1 MPRNDSSNIKRQKM
15 GEIVM
20 VRHGQANTGA
30 TSEADYDRL
39 SPLGHQQA
47 AWLGAWMRGH
57 DPAFDQVLSGT
68 MRRHR
73 ETAQAMGV
81 TADRT
86 DARLN
91 ELDYFALARDIEI
104 THGLAQPA
112 SEQDFASHIPQTFK
126 AWHAAEITGAEPFAA
141 FEARIRTVLDE
152 AAAPGRRVLCIT
164 SGGVIAMALRLA
176 LDLDPERLAQV
187 LLPIYNSSVHRFRVL
202 ESGTFLSSF
211 NAIPHLDPPERA
223 DSRSWI

>member
-1 MPRNDSSNIKRQKM
+1 VRPSVGNDKEGMKM

-20 VRHGQANTGA
+20 VRHGQANSGA
-30 TSEADYDRL
+30 TSEAEYDRL

-47 AWLGAWMRGH
+47 AWLGDWMRRH
-57 DPAFDQVLSGT
+57 ETPFDHVLSGT

-73 ETAQAMGV
+73 ETAQGMGV
-81 TADRT
+81 TPDKAD
-86 DARLN
+86 DRLN
-91 ELDYFALARDIEI
+91 ELDYFALARDVEI

-126 AWHAAEITGAEPFAA
+126 AWHAAEITGAEPFAG
-141 FEARIRTVLDE
+141 FEARIRTVLVE
-152 AAAPGRRVLCIT
+152 AAEPGRRVLCVT

-176 LDLDPERLAQV
+176 LDLDTERLAQV
-187 LLPIYNSSVHRFRVL
+187 LLPIYNSSIHRFRVL
-202 ESGTFLSSF
+202 DSGTFLSSF
-211 NAIPHLDPPERA
+211 NAIPHLDAPERA

>member
-1 MPRNDSSNIKRQKM
+1 MRPTCGNAKEGTKM

-30 TSEADYDRL
+30 TSEAEYDRL
-39 SPLGHQQA
+39 SHLGHQQA
-47 AWLGAWMRGH
+47 EWLGDWMRLH
-57 DPAFDQVLSGT
+57 ESPFDHVLTGT

-73 ETAQAMGV
+73 ETARGMGV
-81 TADRT
+81 AADHR
-86 DARLN
+86 DERLN

-112 SEQDFASHIPQTFK
+112 SEQDFAAHIPQTFK
-126 AWHAAEITGAEPFAA
+126 AWHAAEITGAEPFAG

-152 AAAPGRRVLCIT
+152 AAEPGRRVLCVT

-187 LLPIYNSSVHRFRVL
+187 LLPIYNSSIHRFRVL
-202 ESGTFLSSF
+202 DTGTFLSSF
-211 NAIPHLDPPERA
+211 NAIPHLDPPDRR

>member
-1 MPRNDSSNIKRQKM
+1 M

-30 TSEADYDRL
+30 TSEAEYDRL
-39 SPLGHQQA
+39 SQLGHRQA
-47 AWLGAWMRGH
+47 AWLGEWMQTH
-57 DPAFDQVLSGT
+57 ESPFDHVLTGT

-73 ETAQAMGV
+73 ETAEGMGV
-81 TADRT
+81 TADKA
-86 DARLN
+86 DDRLN

-104 THGLAQPA
+104 THGLPQPA
-112 SEQDFASHIPQTFK
+112 SEQDFAAHVPQTFA
-126 AWHAAEITGAEPFAA
+126 AWHAAEITGAEPFAS
-141 FEARIRTVLDE
+141 FEDRIRTVLDE
-152 AAAPGRRVLCIT
+152 AAEPGRRVLCVT

-187 LLPIYNSSVHRFRVL
+187 LLPIYNSSIHRFRVL
-202 ESGTFLSSF
+202 DTGTYLSSF
-211 NAIPHLDPPERA
+211 NAIPHLDSPDRA